1 MNPSEHLAFELEE
14 EKVRLNKK
22 IILYQDVLTDDKDK
36 QFVIDETIRKLRAQ
50 IEAIDKEIERRNNKW
65 NILIRL
71 LVALL

>member
-50 IEAIDKEIERRNNKW
+50 IEAIDKEIERRNNK
-65 NILIRL
+65 
-71 LVALL
+71 

>member
-22 IILYQDVLTDDKDK
+22 IILYQDVMTDDKDK

-50 IEAIDKEIERRNNKW
+50 IEAIDKEIERRNNK
-65 NILIRL
+65 
-71 LVALL
+71 